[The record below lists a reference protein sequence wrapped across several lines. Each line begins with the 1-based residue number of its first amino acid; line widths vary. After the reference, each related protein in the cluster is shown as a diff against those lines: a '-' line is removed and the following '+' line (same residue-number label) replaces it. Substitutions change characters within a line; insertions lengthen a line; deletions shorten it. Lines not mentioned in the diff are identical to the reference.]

1 MWDLAFIDRNDFKKH
16 VSDTIKTYDNT
27 LKGIDLHSFNSNIID
42 PIKLTFDS
50 KVYRKTIE
58 EVIENELVRQRDKT
72 NTNAIGYFHQNLFK
86 YIDNCEVP
94 NVGFDV
100 IYTRS
105 NGSRVYVEMKNKH
118 NTMNSSAAQKT
129 FLKMTTQILSD
140 DNCDCYLVE
149 IIAKRSQNI
158 VWNVSLDYERVSN
171 EHIKRVS
178 IDKFYE
184 EVTGD
189 KDAFYKICKQLPIII
204 DEINKKI
211 ISENEL
217 VYGHKYDRTG
227 YAWKLELIEKINDDE
242 EISGKQGIWNIKE

>member
-1 MWDLAFIDRNDFKKH
+1 MWDFNFIDRENFKKH
-16 VSDTIKTYDNT
+16 VSNTIQTYDDT
-27 LKGIDLHSFNSNIID
+27 LKSINLQSFNSNIID

-58 EVIENELVRQRDKT
+58 EVIDNELVRQRDKT

-86 YIDNCEVP
+86 YIANCEVP

-100 IYTRS
+100 IYTRP
-105 NGSRVYVEMKNKH
+105 NGSKVYVEMKNKH

-129 FLKMTTQILSD
+129 FLKMTTQLLND

-149 IIAKRSQNI
+149 IIAKKSQNI
-158 VWNVSLDYERVSN
+158 IWNVSLDYEKVSN

-189 KDAFYKICKQLPIII
+189 KEAFYKICKQLPIII
-204 DEINKKI
+204 DEIIAENDEFVVEDDTV
-211 ISENEL
+211 ISELRSKNPDILKSLYMLAFSTYE
-217 VYGHKYDRTG
+217 GFK
-227 YAWKLELIEKINDDE
+227 E
-242 EISGKQGIWNIKE
+242 ECE

>member
-184 EVTGD
+184 EVT
-189 KDAFYKICKQLPIII
+189 AVSYTHLRAH
-204 DEINKKI
+204 E
-211 ISENEL
+211 
-217 VYGHKYDRTG
+217 T
-227 YAWKLELIEKINDDE
+227 
-242 EISGKQGIWNIKE
+242 

>member
-100 IYTRS
+100 IYTRP

-204 DEINKKI
+204 DEI
-211 ISENEL
+211 ISENNEFVVEDDTVISEL
-217 VYGHKYDRTG
+217 RSTNPDILKSLYMLAFSTYEGFKN
-227 YAWKLELIEKINDDE
+227 ECE
-242 EISGKQGIWNIKE
+242 

>member
-1 MWDLAFIDRNDFKKH
+1 MWDLNFIDRENFKKH
-16 VSDTIKTYDNT
+16 VSNTIQTYDDT
-27 LKGIDLHSFNSNIID
+27 LKSINLQSFNSNIID

-58 EVIENELVRQRDKT
+58 EVIDNELVRQRDKT

-86 YIDNCEVP
+86 YIANCEVP

-100 IYTRS
+100 IYTRP
-105 NGSRVYVEMKNKH
+105 NGSKVYVEMKNKH

-129 FLKMTTQILSD
+129 FLKMTTQLLND

-149 IIAKRSQNI
+149 IIAKKSQNI
-158 VWNVSLDYERVSN
+158 IWNVSLDYEKVSN

-189 KDAFYKICKQLPIII
+189 KDAFYKICKQLPTII
-204 DEINKKI
+204 DEIIAENDEFVVEDDTV
-211 ISENEL
+211 ISELRSKNPDILKSLYMLAFSTYE
-217 VYGHKYDRTG
+217 GFK
-227 YAWKLELIEKINDDE
+227 E
-242 EISGKQGIWNIKE
+242 ECE

>member
-129 FLKMTTQILSD
+129 FLKMTTQILND

-204 DEINKKI
+204 DEI
-211 ISENEL
+211 ISENNEFVVEDDTVISEL
-217 VYGHKYDRTG
+217 RSTNPDILKSLYMLAFSTYEGFKNEC
-227 YAWKLELIEKINDDE
+227 K
-242 EISGKQGIWNIKE
+242 

>member
-1 MWDLAFIDRNDFKKH
+1 MWDLDFIDRNDFKKH

-27 LKGIDLHSFNSNIID
+27 LKGIDLNSFNSNIID

-58 EVIENELVRQRDKT
+58 EVIKNELVRQRDKT

-100 IYTRS
+100 IYTRP

-129 FLKMTTQILSD
+129 FLKMTTQILND

-204 DEINKKI
+204 DEI
-211 ISENEL
+211 ISENNEFVVEDDIVISEL
-217 VYGHKYDRTG
+217 RSTNPDILKSLYMLAFSTYEGFKN
-227 YAWKLELIEKINDDE
+227 ECE
-242 EISGKQGIWNIKE
+242 

>member
-1 MWDLAFIDRNDFKKH
+1 MWDLDFIDRNDFKKH

-86 YIDNCEVP
+86 YIANCEVP

-100 IYTRS
+100 IYTRT
-105 NGSRVYVEMKNKH
+105 NGSKVYVEMKNKH

-129 FLKMTTQILSD
+129 FLKMTTQLLND

-149 IIAKRSQNI
+149 IIAKKSQNI
-158 VWNVSLDYERVSN
+158 IWNVSLDYERVSN

-204 DEINKKI
+204 DEIIAENDEFVVEDDTV
-211 ISENEL
+211 ISELRSKNPDILKSLYMLAFSTYE
-217 VYGHKYDRTG
+217 GFK
-227 YAWKLELIEKINDDE
+227 E
-242 EISGKQGIWNIKE
+242 ECE

>member
-1 MWDLAFIDRNDFKKH
+1 MWNLDFIDREDFKKH
-16 VSDTIKTYDNT
+16 VSNTIQTYDDT
-27 LKGIDLHSFNSNIID
+27 LKSINLQSFNSNIID

-86 YIDNCEVP
+86 YIANCEVP

-100 IYTRS
+100 IYTRP
-105 NGSRVYVEMKNKH
+105 NGSKVYVEMKNKH

-129 FLKMTTQILSD
+129 FLKMTTQLLNE

-149 IIAKRSQNI
+149 IIAKKSQNI
-158 VWNVSLDYERVSN
+158 IWNVSLDYEKVSN

-204 DEINKKI
+204 DEIIAENDEFVVEDDTV
-211 ISENEL
+211 ISELRSKNPDILKSLYMLAFSTYE
-217 VYGHKYDRTG
+217 GFK
-227 YAWKLELIEKINDDE
+227 E
-242 EISGKQGIWNIKE
+242 ECE

>member
-1 MWDLAFIDRNDFKKH
+1 MWDLDFIDRNDFKKH

-100 IYTRS
+100 IYTRP

-129 FLKMTTQILSD
+129 FLKMTTQILND

-171 EHIKRVS
+171 DHIKRVS

-204 DEINKKI
+204 DEIILENNEFVVEDDTV
-211 ISENEL
+211 ISELRSTNPDILKSLYMLAFSTYEGFKNEC
-217 VYGHKYDRTG
+217 
-227 YAWKLELIEKINDDE
+227 E
-242 EISGKQGIWNIKE
+242 